1 MSHAGNIKGGRGTY
15 IGPPPSRPEGGPP
28 GRTGKPA
35 TGGPP
40 PQTSTPTQTQT
51 QTQTELPRAGG
62 PREEKTQ
69 IGRAPTQLETPQD
82 GFVFGQDGLEERGE
96 PRPTRTQDNKAGVF
110 EAPRGRE
117 APRSTGERPAL
128 KNRPPE
134 GAEGGSGFEQR
145 PPSGTGERPQ
155 LPTRRGTTEVPRQ
168 EQGRGFEKRPTG
180 TGERP
185 RLEQGR
191 GFEKRPTGTGE
202 RPRLEQGPG
211 FETRPTRPGERPR
224 LETPPRGPEVPMPT
238 PGGPRGTEGAEARPL
253 EDLVPEFP
261 EPIGQEALAHHFAEE
276 LRYLGAELRP
286 ARMAPSTRAERLW
299 AFFRAYAE
307 ANARDPAGQ
316 SAEGRELFRK
326 ALNGHGFAGL
336 RDANSGRNGVQLAL
350 AMLEA
355 KSPEELH
362 ALLAEVHIEPGPSRL
377 SSEVSIPVQQ
387 HTTQP
392 ETPAVLVDPS
402 AFETPKE
409 ARPKE
414 APAKPVQAQEAQPKD
429 TQAKDTP
436 PQDVPAQQETR
447 PQEAQAQEAK
457 PQEAKPQE
465 AKPNEAR
472 PTSETPERPA
482 TPKKATEQPPVFDQK
497 EKLVTP
503 PLQTGVQPPIM
514 GMQGT
519 IPTPLSRVDEQ
530 RRGLDPREELEA
542 QRGKGKRLGSQMF
555 WNVLHRFRDGPEFG
569 AVEQE
574 NFNRLAYGT
583 MFALVAMA
591 LLVALLVSL

>member
-1 MSHAGNIKGGRGTY
+1 MSQAGNIKGGRGTF

-28 GRTGKPA
+28 GRAGKPA
-35 TGGPP
+35 RGGPGGDEKTRTGGPP
-40 PQTSTPTQTQT
+40 PQTSTP
-51 QTQTELPRAGG
+51 TQTELPRAGG

-69 IGRAPTQLETPQD
+69 IGRPPTQPETPQD

-96 PRPTRTQDNKAGVF
+96 PRPTRTQDNKSGVF
-110 EAPRGRE
+110 E

-128 KNRPPE
+128 KKRPSE
-134 GAEGGSGFEQR
+134 GTEGGTGFEQR

-155 LPTRRGTTEVPRQ
+155 LPTRRGMEAPRQ
-168 EQGRGFEKRPTG
+168 EQGPGFEKRPTG
-180 TGERP
+180 T
-185 RLEQGR
+185 
-191 GFEKRPTGTGE
+191 
-202 RPRLEQGPG
+202 
-211 FETRPTRPGERPR
+211 GERPR

-253 EDLVPEFP
+253 EELVPEFP
-261 EPIGQEALAHHFAEE
+261 EPIGEEALAHHFAEE

-307 ANARDPAGQ
+307 ANAKDPAGQ

-326 ALNGHGFAGL
+326 ALNGNGFAAL

-387 HTTQP
+387 HTMHP
-392 ETPAVLVDPS
+392 ETSAVVVDPS
-402 AFETPKE
+402 AFEMPKE

-414 APAKPVQAQEAQPKD
+414 ARPKEVPAKPVQAQEAQPKD

-436 PQDVPAQQETR
+436 PKEVPAQQETQ
-447 PQEAQAQEAK
+447 PKEAQAQEARPQEVK
-457 PQEAKPQE
+457 PQEPQAQEPQAQEARPQE
-465 AKPNEAR
+465 VKPNEAR
-472 PTSETPERPA
+472 PTAETPERPA
-482 TPKKATEQPPVFDQK
+482 TPKKAAEQQPVFDQK

-530 RRGLDPREELEA
+530 RRGVDPREELEA

-583 MFALVAMA
+583 MFAVVAVA

>member
-1 MSHAGNIKGGRGTY
+1 MSHAGNIKGGRGTF

-40 PQTSTPTQTQT
+40 PQTSTPP

-69 IGRAPTQLETPQD
+69 IGRAPTQPETPQD

-96 PRPTRTQDNKAGVF
+96 PRPTRTQDNKSGVF
-110 EAPRGRE
+110 E

-128 KNRPPE
+128 KNRPSE
-134 GAEGGSGFEQR
+134 GSGGGTGFEQR

-168 EQGRGFEKRPTG
+168 EQGPGFEKRPT
-180 TGERP
+180 R
-185 RLEQGR
+185 
-191 GFEKRPTGTGE
+191 TGE

-211 FETRPTRPGERPR
+211 FEKRPTSTGERPR

-326 ALNGHGFAGL
+326 ALNGHGFAAL

-355 KSPEELH
+355 KSPEQLH

-392 ETPAVLVDPS
+392 EMPAVVVDPS
-402 AFETPKE
+402 AFETPKA
-409 ARPKE
+409 ARPKEAKE
-414 APAKPVQAQEAQPKD
+414 APAKPLQAQEAQPKD

-436 PQDVPAQQETR
+436 LKEVPAQQETQPKEAQAQQAQPKEVPAQQETQ
-447 PQEAQAQEAK
+447 PQEAQAQQAQ

-472 PTSETPERPA
+472 PPSETPERPA
-482 TPKKATEQPPVFDQK
+482 TPKKAAEQQPVFDQK

-503 PLQTGVQPPIM
+503 PLQTAVQPPIM

-519 IPTPLSRVDEQ
+519 IPTPLTRVDEQ

-555 WNVLHRFRDGPEFG
+555 WNVLHRFRDGPEWG

-583 MFALVAMA
+583 MFAVVAMA